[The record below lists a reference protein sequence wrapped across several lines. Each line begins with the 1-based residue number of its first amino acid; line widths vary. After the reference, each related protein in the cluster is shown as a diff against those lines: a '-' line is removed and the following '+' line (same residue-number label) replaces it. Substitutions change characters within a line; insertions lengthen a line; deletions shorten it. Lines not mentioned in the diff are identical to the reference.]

1 MMASSASWNAN
12 ENRDAAILG
21 HVAVVTGAT
30 RGIGHATAMQLAQL
44 GAEVV
49 LVGRDERRL
58 DAVRVEARAS
68 TGNERVS
75 WVRADFASLVSVR
88 VAAKEIARRWPAI
101 HVLVN
106 NAGVNVARRTT
117 TVDGYE
123 MTFAVN
129 HLAPLLLTTLLLP
142 ALARGAPSR
151 IVNVASVFA
160 HFGRLNLDDLMYE
173 RRRYNSTS
181 AYNQSKLANVMS
193 TLELAAY
200 LEGSGITVN
209 CVSPGLVA
217 TDLLREHTWS
227 AARWLRPLWQW
238 LLMTPDRAARRV
250 VRVATSDAL
259 ATVTGHAFAGSGRP
273 ITVPRRA
280 RDTNARARLWEL
292 SQTFTNAPDVTAML
306 GAASGVAR

>member
-1 MMASSASWNAN
+1 MTTSSNSWKAN
-12 ENRDAAILG
+12 ETRDAAILG

-30 RGIGHATAMQLAQL
+30 RGIGYATAMQLAQL

-117 TVDGYE
+117 TADGHE

-129 HLAPLLLTTLLLP
+129 HLAPFLLTTLLLP
-142 ALARGAPSR
+142 ALSRGAPSR
-151 IVNVASVFA
+151 IVTVTSVFA
-160 HFGRLNLDDLMYE
+160 HFGRVDFDDLMYE
-173 RRRYNSTS
+173 RRRYSSTG

-193 TLELAAY
+193 TIELAGY
-200 LEGSGITVN
+200 LGESGITVN

-217 TDLLREHTWS
+217 TDLLREHMWS
-227 AARWLRPLWQW
+227 AVRWLRPLWQW
-238 LLMTPDRAARRV
+238 PLMTPDRAARRV

-259 ATVTGHAFAGSGRP
+259 ATVTGHSFAGSARP
-273 ITVPRRA
+273 ISVPRRA
-280 RDTNARARLWEL
+280 RDAGARARLWEL
-292 SQTFTNAPDVTAML
+292 SQAFTNAPDVTAML
-306 GAASGVAR
+306 GTSSGVAR

>member
-1 MMASSASWNAN
+1 VTGRPSDPAVNG
-12 ENRDAAILG
+12 R
-21 HVAVVTGAT
+21 VCVVTGAT
-30 RGIGHATAMQLAQL
+30 RGIGRAAAMQLARL

-106 NAGVNVARRTT
+106 NAGVNAARRTT
-117 TVDGYE
+117 TADGYE

-129 HLAPLLLTTLLLP
+129 HLAPFLLTTLLLP
-142 ALARGAPSR
+142 ALSRAAPSR

-160 HFGRLNLDDLMYE
+160 HFARLNLADPMYE
-173 RRRYNSTS
+173 RRRYTSTG
-181 AYNQSKLANVMS
+181 AYNQSKLANVMY
-193 TLELAAY
+193 TMELAAQ

-217 TDLLREHTWS
+217 TDLLREHMWS

-238 LLMTPDRAARRV
+238 PLMTPDRAARRI

-259 ATVTGHAFAGSGRP
+259 APVTGRAFAGSARP
-273 ITVPRRA
+273 ITIPRRA
-280 RDTNARARLWEL
+280 RDTDARARLWEL
-292 SQTFTNAPDVTAML
+292 SQTLTNAPDVTAML
-306 GAASGVAR
+306 GAPTGGER